1 MRQTELAALLRRA
14 HEAEETVRD
23 LTAAGETAEQL
34 ALPGLDLR
42 GAHFTACRFV
52 DCDFSRAGFVDVT
65 FERCAFETCRFCEAY
80 FRRVRFDGCK
90 ADGANFAAARLHEM
104 ALADSS
110 FRYANFT
117 GQRLAARGGARLRAA
132 RGGAL

>member
-42 GAHFTACRFV
+42 RAHFTV
-52 DCDFSRAGFVDVT
+52 
-65 FERCAFETCRFCEAY
+65 
-80 FRRVRFDGCK
+80 
-90 ADGANFAAARLHEM
+90 AAI
-104 ALADSS
+104 
-110 FRYANFT
+110 
-117 GQRLAARGGARLRAA
+117 
-132 RGGAL
+132 